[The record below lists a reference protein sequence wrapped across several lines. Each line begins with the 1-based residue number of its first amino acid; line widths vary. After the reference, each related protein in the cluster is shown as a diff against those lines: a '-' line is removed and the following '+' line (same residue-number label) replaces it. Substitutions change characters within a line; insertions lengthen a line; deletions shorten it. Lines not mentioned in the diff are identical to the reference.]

1 MIHLEKKNLLRN
13 LVAYVVA
20 FCTAF
25 FLIVFLFRIPFFLFG
40 KSSNLVQEYHIKRFI
55 PHTIYDCL
63 GVLITLL
70 LSKYVYDNYL
80 EDQNLPFTKILSV
93 LLVSLVLSGLTCY
106 YMVNTNFKEKSLYT
120 KWYKESKEF
129 GVLYDVTYVLITYLI
144 FEFIH
149 NKLNN

>member
-1 MIHLEKKNLLRN
+1 MINLEKKNLVRN
-13 LVAYVVA
+13 IVAYVVA

-25 FLIVFLFRIPFFLFG
+25 FLVVFLFRIPFFLFG
-40 KSSNLVQEYHIKRFI
+40 KSANLVQEYHITRFI

-63 GVLITLL
+63 GVLVSLL
-70 LSKYVYDNYL
+70 LSKYIYDNYL
-80 EDQNLPFTKILSV
+80 EDTKIPYNKILSV
-93 LLVSLVLSGLTCY
+93 VLVPLVISGLFCY
-106 YMVNTNFKEKSLYT
+106 YAVNTNFKEKSLYT

-129 GVLYDVTYVLITYLI
+129 GVLYDIIYILSTYLI

>member
-70 LSKYVYDNYL
+70 LSKYIYDNYL
-80 EDQNLPFTKILSV
+80 EDTKIPYNKILSV
-93 LLVSLVLSGLTCY
+93 VLVPLVISGLFCY
-106 YMVNTNFKEKSLYT
+106 YAVNTNFKEKTLYT

-129 GVLYDVTYVLITYLI
+129 GVLYDIIYILTTYLI

>member
-1 MIHLEKKNLLRN
+1 MINLEKKNLLRN
-13 LVAYVVA
+13 IVAYVVA

-25 FLIVFLFRIPFFLFG
+25 FLVVFLFRIPFFLFG
-40 KSSNLVQEYHIKRFI
+40 KSANLVQEYHITRFI

-63 GVLITLL
+63 GVLVSLL
-70 LSKYVYDNYL
+70 LSKYIYDNYL
-80 EDQNLPFTKILSV
+80 EDTKIPYNKILSV
-93 LLVSLVLSGLTCY
+93 VLVPLVISGLFY
-106 YMVNTNFKEKSLYT
+106 YYTVNTNFKEKSLYT

-129 GVLYDVTYVLITYLI
+129 GVLYDMIYILTTYLI

>member
-1 MIHLEKKNLLRN
+1 MINLEKKNLFRN
-13 LVAYVVA
+13 IVAYIIA

-25 FLIVFLFRIPFFLFG
+25 FLVVFLFRIPFFLFG
-40 KSSNLVQEYHIKRFI
+40 KSANLVQEYHITRFI

-63 GVLITLL
+63 GVLVSLL
-70 LSKYVYDNYL
+70 LSKYIYDNYL
-80 EDQNLPFTKILSV
+80 EDTKIPYNKILSV
-93 LLVSLVLSGLTCY
+93 VLVPLVISGLFCY
-106 YMVNTNFKEKSLYT
+106 YAVNTNFKEKSLYT

-129 GVLYDVTYVLITYLI
+129 GVIYDIIYILSTYLI